1 MSAYLQTWSN
11 QSINQTNDMHEWYA
25 SNDMHEFCTIVRA
38 QYLQKNF
45 LRIFLYL
52 LQNLCWKPRIRGVIL
67 RRFLRLRGSFSGR
80 RPPKI
85 KKTRLETANRIPTFL
100 IPGTWINSFMW
111 INSFINTGHVLY
123 WCSCIMFVHEARRRF
138 IIILIYIYIHNI
150 YL

>member
-1 MSAYLQTWSN
+1 
-11 QSINQTNDMHEWYA
+11 
-25 SNDMHEFCTIVRA
+25 MHEFCTIVRA

-45 LRIFLYL
+45 FRIFLYL

-111 INSFINTGHVLY
+111 INSFGCSRLLRNLKALRNFEALKSTLY
-123 WCSCIMFVHEARRRF
+123 ELLVPAAG
-138 IIILIYIYIHNI
+138 ILALTRYYCATTLFTFAAHST
-150 YL
+150 